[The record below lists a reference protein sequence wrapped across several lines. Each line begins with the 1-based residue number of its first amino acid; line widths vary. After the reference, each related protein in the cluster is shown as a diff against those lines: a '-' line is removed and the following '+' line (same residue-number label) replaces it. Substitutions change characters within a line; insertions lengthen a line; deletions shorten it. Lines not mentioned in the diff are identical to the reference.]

1 VAPTLAVAAF
11 WTDIGRSSG
20 GANALSTEAWSH
32 CLLAELMNT
41 KETIYILGS
50 GAVGFP
56 LAAYLTNGGR
66 NVVAVRTSK
75 NDVPKSTVKVTI
87 QDATNRLTAPIETI
101 SLSNLTSLDGMV
113 VITTKSYS
121 NQAIARL
128 LKEKKATGPL
138 VIMQNGVGVERPF
151 LDAGFATVSRCVLYV
166 TSQPTSDFQFSFR
179 PITASPIGVIKG
191 PEAELAQCV
200 ERLNTDAFP
209 FRAEANIQKEIWKK
223 AIINSVFNSICPLL
237 DVDNGV
243 FGRDEET
250 ASLARQLVKECI
262 TLTDR
267 LNVGLSESEV
277 MQQIMRISTGSRQL
291 ISTLQDIRN
300 GRQTE
305 IDSLNLEIA
314 RLAASLQPPLQLPQ
328 TELLGKMILAMSV
341 LHRKTS

>member
-1 VAPTLAVAAF
+1 MLACLAAMHNS
-11 WTDIGRSSG
+11 D
-20 GANALSTEAWSH
+20 
-32 CLLAELMNT
+32 
-41 KETIYILGS
+41 TIYILGS

-56 LAAYLTNGGR
+56 LAVYLTNAGR
-66 NVVAVRTSK
+66 SVVAVRTST
-75 NDVPKSTVKVTI
+75 NDVPKSTINVTV

-101 SLSNLTSLDGMV
+101 SLSNLTSLNGIV
-113 VITTKSYS
+113 VITTKSYT
-121 NQAIARL
+121 NQAIAGL
-128 LKEKKATGPL
+128 LKGKKATGPL

-151 LDAGFATVSRCVLYV
+151 LDAGFAAVFRCVLYV
-166 TSQPTSDFQFSFR
+166 TSQPTSEFQFSFR

-191 PEAELAQCV
+191 PETGVAACV

-243 FGRDEET
+243 FVREEET
-250 ASLARQLVKECI
+250 ANLARQLVNECI

-277 MQQIMRISTGSRQL
+277 MQQIMRISTGSKQL

-305 IDSLNLEIA
+305 IESLNLEIA
-314 RLAASLQPPLQLPQ
+314 RLAASLQPLLYLPQ
-328 TELLGKMILAMSV
+328 TELLGKIILAKSV
-341 LHRKTS
+341 LHRKTET